1 LREEAK
7 PGKASFKKNT
17 QLYADSPLQR
27 IASCAAAKRRSNA
40 PRRLVDTVAFAA
52 AIHKI
57 QSLSLSS
64 EPKSTWKYGFGF
76 EKIPVSTL
84 SLLHFCNI
92 HNGHTPTEFSQRC
105 GWAAP
110 HVQFG
115 VCELFLGV

>member
-17 QLYADSPLQR
+17 QLYADSRLHR
-27 IASCAAAKRRSNA
+27 IASCAAAKRRCSNA

-52 AIHKI
+52 FHTI

-64 EPKSTWKYGFGF
+64 EPKSGFGF

-84 SLLHFCNI
+84 SLLHFCKI

-105 GWAAP
+105 GLGSWLPLDTLLLP
-110 HVQFG
+110 HT
-115 VCELFLGV
+115 